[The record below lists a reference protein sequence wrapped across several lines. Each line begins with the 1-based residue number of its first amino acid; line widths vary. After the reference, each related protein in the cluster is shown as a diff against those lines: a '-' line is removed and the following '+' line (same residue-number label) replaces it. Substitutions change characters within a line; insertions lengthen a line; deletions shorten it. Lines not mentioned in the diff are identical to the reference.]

1 MTSGL
6 LEDASF
12 NQSPTFGDVDLF
24 AADRPL
30 ADAASRLGLDARAL
44 SACGRDYGSA
54 ETLDLGRGA
63 NENPP
68 KLRTMDGKGNRLDL
82 VEFHPAYHALMA
94 KSIGHGIHASAHDG
108 SEPQGPLA
116 SRAVRLYL
124 ATQAESGHLCPITMT
139 HACVGALRAEPALLE
154 KWRPKIQSRSYDSRP
169 LPWWE
174 KTGVTLGM
182 GMTERQGGTDVRA
195 NISQAVGHGDHVEIT
210 GHKWFMSA
218 PMCDAFLVL
227 AQAPKESA
235 GGGLT
240 CYLMPRYR
248 PDGGQNNLRFQRLK
262 DKLGNK
268 SNASSE
274 VEFHAA
280 YAERVGAEGA
290 GVRTIIEM
298 VNLTRLDCA
307 IASAG
312 QMRIALSQA
321 LHHIRNR
328 SVFQRRLADQP
339 AMRAVAADLALE
351 LEAQVALVFRL
362 THAADC
368 AASDPRDS
376 TYARLLTP
384 AVKFLVCK
392 STPQVVYESLECL
405 GGNGYTEDLPM
416 ARYYREAPLNAIW
429 EGSGNV
435 MALDVLRAAG
445 RHPEAAMDTLSRLV
459 RTASQAFT
467 VAPLAQALE
476 RTLKSADAEH
486 RARFLCEGLARIAA
500 LAALVEANSPFA
512 TLYGETR
519 LGAGHFAQFGTADL
533 GTAEVQLMDRALAA

>member
-1 MTSGL
+1 MSAGL

-12 NQSPTFGDVDLF
+12 NQSPAFGDIDLF
-24 AADRPL
+24 SADRPL
-30 ADAASRLGLDARAL
+30 ADAAARAGLDLAGL
-44 SACGRDYGSA
+44 SACGRDYGA
-54 ETLDLGRGA
+54 ADTLDLGRVA

-68 KLRTMDGKGNRLDL
+68 RLHTLDGRGNRLDL

-94 KSIGHGIHASAHDG
+94 RSIGHGIHASAHDG
-108 SEPQGPLA
+108 SDKAGPV
-116 SRAVRLYL
+116 STRAVRLYL
-124 ATQAESGHLCPITMT
+124 ATQAESGHMCPITMT
-139 HACVGALRAEPALLE
+139 HACIGALKAEPALLAR
-154 KWRPKIQSRSYDSRP
+154 WLPKIQTRTYDPRP

-174 KTGVTLGM
+174 KNGVTLGM

-195 NISQAVGHGDHVEIT
+195 NITHAEAAGDHVEIT

-227 AQAPKESA
+227 AQAA
-235 GGGLT
+235 GGLT

-248 PDGGQNNLRFQRLK
+248 PDGSRNAIRFQRLK
-262 DKLGNK
+262 EKLGNK

-274 VEFHAA
+274 VEFHGAW
-280 YAERVGAEGA
+280 AERVGPEGA

-312 QMRIALSQA
+312 QSRIALSQA
-321 LHHIRNR
+321 LNHIRHR

-339 AMRAVAADLALE
+339 AMRATVADLALE

-362 THAADC
+362 CRASERAATDPAE
-368 AASDPRDS
+368 AA
-376 TYARLLTP
+376 YVRLLTP

-392 STPQVVYESLECL
+392 STPQLVYESLECL
-405 GGNGYTEDLPM
+405 GGNGYTEDLPL
-416 ARYYREAPLNAIW
+416 ARYFRESPLNAIW

-445 RHPEAAMDTLSRLV
+445 RHPDQAMVTVGALAK
-459 RTASQAFT
+459 TASAAFD
-467 VAPLAQALE
+467 VRPLAETLATVLRSGEAE
-476 RTLKSADAEH
+476 R
-486 RARFLCEGLARIAA
+486 RARFLCEGLAKIAA
-500 LAALVEANSPFA
+500 LAALAEANSDFA
-512 TLYGETR
+512 ALYGDSR
-519 LGAGHFAQFGTADL
+519 LAGARLAQFGTADL
-533 GTAEVQLMDRALAA
+533 GGAEQALMDRALAA

>member
-1 MTSGL
+1 MTGF

-12 NQSPTFGDVDLF
+12 NQSPAFGDIDLF
-24 AADRPL
+24 SADKPL
-30 ADAASRLGLDARAL
+30 AEAAARCGLDLQAL
-44 SACGRDYGSA
+44 AACGKDYGSA
-54 ETLDLGRGA
+54 ETLDLGRVA

-68 KLRTMDGKGNRLDL
+68 KLRIMDGKGNRIDF

-94 KSIGHGIHASAHDG
+94 KSIGWGVHCSAHDG
-108 SEPQGPLA
+108 SEPAGPMA

-139 HACVGALRAEPALLE
+139 HACIGALKAEPALLE
-154 KWRPKIQSRSYDSRP
+154 KWRPRIVSRRYDPRP

-195 NISQAVGHGDHVEIT
+195 NITLARTAGDHVEIS

-227 AQAPKESA
+227 AQ
-235 GGGLT
+235 GDGGLT
-240 CYLMPRYR
+240 CYLTPRYR
-248 PDGGQNNLRFQRLK
+248 PDGSQNSLRFQRLK

-274 VEFHAA
+274 VEFHGA

-312 QMRIALSQA
+312 QMRFGLSQA
-321 LHHIRNR
+321 LNHIRNR
-328 SVFQRRLADQP
+328 SVFQKRLSDQRSMSAVVADI
-339 AMRAVAADLALE
+339 ALE

-362 THAADC
+362 
-368 AASDPRDS
+368 
-376 TYARLLTP
+376 
-384 AVKFLVCK
+384 
-392 STPQVVYESLECL
+392 
-405 GGNGYTEDLPM
+405 
-416 ARYYREAPLNAIW
+416 
-429 EGSGNV
+429 
-435 MALDVLRAAG
+435 
-445 RHPEAAMDTLSRLV
+445 
-459 RTASQAFT
+459 
-467 VAPLAQALE
+467 AQAVDKGE
-476 RTLKSADAEH
+476 PAYQ
-486 RARFLCEGLARIAA
+486 GLLR
-500 LAALVEANSPFA
+500 
-512 TLYGETR
+512 
-519 LGAGHFAQFGTADL
+519 
-533 GTAEVQLMDRALAA
+533 

>member
-1 MTSGL
+1 MSTGF

-12 NQSPTFGDVDLF
+12 NQSPAFGDVDLF
-24 AADRPL
+24 SADRPL
-30 ADAASRLGLDARAL
+30 SDAAARCGLDLTAL
-44 SACGRDYGSA
+44 SACGKDYGSA
-54 ETLDLGRGA
+54 ETLDLGRLA

-68 KLRTMDGKGNRLDL
+68 KLRTMDGKGNRIDF
-82 VEFHPAYHALMA
+82 VEFHPAYHALLQ
-94 KSIGHGIHASAHDG
+94 KSIGWGIHSAAHDG
-108 SEPQGPLA
+108 SEPAAPLT

-139 HACVGALRAEPALLE
+139 HACIGALKAEPDMLAT
-154 KWRPKIQSRSYDSRP
+154 WQAKILSREYDRRP

-195 NISQAVGHGDHVEIT
+195 NITQAVPHGDHVELS

-227 AQAPKESA
+227 AQAP
-235 GGGLT
+235 GGLT
-240 CYLMPRYR
+240 CYLMPRHR
-248 PDGGQNNLRFQRLK
+248 PDGSQNAIRFQRLK

-274 VEFHAA
+274 VEFHGA
-280 YAERVGAEGA
+280 YAERIGAEGA

-307 IASAG
+307 VASAG
-312 QMRIALSQA
+312 QMRFGLSQA
-321 LHHIRNR
+321 LSHVRNR
-328 SVFQRRLADQP
+328 SVFQRRLVDQP
-339 AMRAVAADLALE
+339 AMRAVVADLALE

-362 THAADC
+362 AKAVDNSAT
-368 AASDPRDS
+368 DPREAA
-376 TYARLLTP
+376 YARLLTP

-392 STPQVVYESLECL
+392 SAPAMVYEALECL

-416 ARYYREAPLNAIW
+416 ARLYREAPLNAIW

-445 RHPEAAMDTLSRLV
+445 RHPEASMDTLSRLV
-459 RTASQAFT
+459 RTASQAFPIG
-467 VAPLAQALE
+467 PLAQSLE
-476 RTLKSADAEH
+476 RTLKSPDAER
-486 RARFLCEGLARIAA
+486 RARFLCEGLARLAA
-500 LAALVEANSPFA
+500 LAALVDAKSDFA
-512 TLYGETR
+512 ALYGDAR
-519 LGAGHFAQFGTADL
+519 LGAHHFGQFGTADL
-533 GTAEVQLMDRALAA
+533 GSAERSLMDRALAA

>member
-1 MTSGL
+1 MSSGL

-12 NQSPTFGDVDLF
+12 NQSPAFGDVDLF
-24 AADRPL
+24 SADRPL
-30 ADAASRLGLDARAL
+30 ADAAARAGLDLAGLA
-44 SACGRDYGSA
+44 ACGRDYGA
-54 ETLDLGRGA
+54 AATLDLGRVA

-68 KLRTMDGKGNRLDL
+68 KLHLVDGKGNRLDL

-108 SEPQGPLA
+108 SDATAPVSA
-116 SRAVRLYL
+116 RAVRLYL
-124 ATQAESGHLCPITMT
+124 ATQAESGHMCPITMT
-139 HACVGALRAEPALLE
+139 HACIGALRAEPALLAE
-154 KWRPKIQSRSYDSRP
+154 WLPRIQTRTYDPRP

-174 KTGVTLGM
+174 KDGVTLGM

-195 NISQAVGHGDHVEIT
+195 NITHAAAHGDHVEIT

-227 AQAPKESA
+227 AQAA
-235 GGGLT
+235 GGLT

-248 PDGGQNNLRFQRLK
+248 PDGSKNQLRFQRLK

-274 VEFHAA
+274 VEFHGA

-298 VNLTRLDCA
+298 VTLTRLDCA

-312 QMRIALSQA
+312 QSRIALSQA
-321 LHHIRNR
+321 LHHIRHR
-328 SVFQRRLADQP
+328 SVFQKRLADQP
-339 AMRAVAADLALE
+339 AMRATVADLALE

-362 THAADC
+362 CRASERAAHDPAE
-368 AASDPRDS
+368 AA
-376 TYARLLTP
+376 YVRLLTP

-392 STPQVVYESLECL
+392 STPQLVYEALECL
-405 GGNGYTEDLPM
+405 GGNGYTEDLPL
-416 ARYYREAPLNAIW
+416 ARYFRESPLNAIW

-445 RHPEAAMDTLSRLV
+445 RHPDQAMATVGALVKAASAAVDV
-459 RTASQAFT
+459 R
-467 VAPLAQALE
+467 PLAETLAAILRSGEAE
-476 RTLKSADAEH
+476 R
-486 RARFLCEGLARIAA
+486 RARFLCEGLAKIAAVAA
-500 LAALVEANSPFA
+500 LAEARSDFAALYAD
-512 TLYGETR
+512 TR
-519 LGAGHFAQFGTADL
+519 LGNTRFAQFGTADL
-533 GTAEVQLMDRALAA
+533 GSAEQALMDRALAA

>member
-1 MTSGL
+1 
-6 LEDASF
+6 
-12 NQSPTFGDVDLF
+12 
-24 AADRPL
+24 
-30 ADAASRLGLDARAL
+30 
-44 SACGRDYGSA
+44 
-54 ETLDLGRGA
+54 
-63 NENPP
+63 
-68 KLRTMDGKGNRLDL
+68 
-82 VEFHPAYHALMA
+82 
-94 KSIGHGIHASAHDG
+94 
-108 SEPQGPLA
+108 
-116 SRAVRLYL
+116 
-124 ATQAESGHLCPITMT
+124 
-139 HACVGALRAEPALLE
+139 
-154 KWRPKIQSRSYDSRP
+154 
-169 LPWWE
+169 
-174 KTGVTLGM
+174 M

-195 NISQAVGHGDHVEIT
+195 NITQAALIKTETHGDHAEIS

-227 AQAPKESA
+227 AQAP
-235 GGGLT
+235 GGLT

-248 PDGGQNNLRFQRLK
+248 PDGGQNAIRFQRLK

-274 VEFHAA
+274 VEFHGA
-280 YAERVGAEGA
+280 YAERVGPEGA

-328 SVFQRRLADQP
+328 SVFQKRLADQP

-362 THAADC
+362 AHATDQ
-368 AASDPRDS
+368 AATDPRQAA
-376 TYARLLTP
+376 YARLLTP

-392 STPQVVYESLECL
+392 STPQVIYESLECL

-445 RHPEAAMDTLSRLV
+445 RHADASMDTLARLV
-459 RTASQAFT
+459 RTASQVFN
-467 VAPLAQALE
+467 VGPLALQLE
-476 RTLKSADAEH
+476 RTLKSPDAER

-500 LAALVEANSPFA
+500 LAALVEAKSDFA
-512 TLYGETR
+512 ALYGDAR
-519 LGAGHFAQFGTADL
+519 LGSNHCGQFGTADL
-533 GTAEVQLMDRALAA
+533 GTSETALMERAFGT

>member
-1 MTSGL
+1 MTPGL

-12 NQSPTFGDVDLF
+12 NQSPAFGDVDLF
-24 AADRPL
+24 SADRPL
-30 ADAASRLGLDARAL
+30 SDAARRAGLDLAGLA
-44 SACGRDYGSA
+44 ACGKDYGAA
-54 ETLDLGRGA
+54 ETLDLGRVA

-68 KLRTMDGKGNRLDL
+68 KLRTVDAKGNRIDF

-108 SEPQGPLA
+108 SDKKAPVSA
-116 SRAVRLYL
+116 RAVRLYL
-124 ATQAESGHLCPITMT
+124 ATQAEAGHMCPITMT
-139 HACVGALRAEPALLE
+139 HACIGALRSEPALLAKWLPRIQTRTYDPRPRPWRE
-154 KWRPKIQSRSYDSRP
+154 KN
-169 LPWWE
+169 
-174 KTGVTLGM
+174 GVTLGM

-195 NISQAVGHGDHVEIT
+195 NITQAAPAGDHVEIT

-227 AQAPKESA
+227 AQAPQ
-235 GGGLT
+235 GLT

-248 PDGGQNNLRFQRLK
+248 PDGSQNAIRFQRLK

-274 VEFHAA
+274 VEFHGA
-280 YAERVGAEGA
+280 YAERVGPEGA

-321 LHHIRNR
+321 LNHIRNR
-328 SVFQRRLADQP
+328 SVFQRRLSDQP
-339 AMRAVAADLALE
+339 SMRATVADLALE

-362 THAADC
+362 CRASERAAADPAE
-368 AASDPRDS
+368 AA
-376 TYARLLTP
+376 YVRLLTP

-392 STPQVVYESLECL
+392 TTPQVVYEALECL
-405 GGNGYTEDLPM
+405 GGNGYTEDLPL
-416 ARYYREAPLNAIW
+416 ARYFRESPLNAIW

-445 RHPEAAMDTLSRLV
+445 RHPDQAMATVDALTK
-459 RTASQAFT
+459 TASAAFDT
-467 VAPLAQALE
+467 RPLAE
-476 RTLKSADAEH
+476 TLASILRSGDAER
-486 RARFLCEGLARIAA
+486 RARFLCEGLAKIAA
-500 LAALVEANSPFA
+500 LAALAEAKSDFA
-512 TLYGETR
+512 TLYGDTR
-519 LGAGHFAQFGTADL
+519 FSGARFSQFGTADL
-533 GTAEVQLMDRALAA
+533 GSAETALMDRALAT

>member
-1 MTSGL
+1 MPMPAF

-24 AADRPL
+24 GADKPL
-30 ADAASRLGLDARAL
+30 SDAAARFGLDLKVLTAA
-44 SACGRDYGSA
+44 GRDYGSA
-54 ETLDLGRGA
+54 ATLDLGRVA

-68 KLRTMDGKGNRLDL
+68 RLRTMDGKGNRIDF
-82 VEFHPAYHALMA
+82 VEFHPAYHALMQ
-94 KSIGHGIHASAHDG
+94 KSIGWGIHAAAHDG
-108 SEPQGPLA
+108 SETPAPMT
-116 SRAVRLYL
+116 SRGMRLYL
-124 ATQAESGHLCPITMT
+124 ATQAESGHMCPVTMT
-139 HACVGALRAEPALLE
+139 HACIGALRSEPELLK
-154 KWRPKIQSRSYDSRP
+154 KWLPKLQTRTYDPRP

-174 KTGVTLGM
+174 KHGVTLGM

-195 NISQAVGHGDHVEIT
+195 NITEAHASGDHVELF

-227 AQAPKESA
+227 AQGK
-235 GGGLT
+235 GGLT

-248 PDGGQNNLRFQRLK
+248 PDGSQNAIRFQRLK

-274 VEFHAA
+274 VEFHGAW
-280 YAERVGAEGA
+280 AERVGAEGA

-307 IASAG
+307 MASAG
-312 QMRIALSQA
+312 QSRIALTQA
-321 LHHIRNR
+321 INHIRNR

-339 AMRAVAADLALE
+339 SMRATVADLALE

-362 THAADC
+362 AHAVDKGETA
-368 AASDPRDS
+368 
-376 TYARLLTP
+376 YARLLTP
-384 AVKFLVCK
+384 AIKFLVCK
-392 STPQVVYESLECL
+392 STPQIVYECLECL

-416 ARYYREAPLNAIW
+416 ARYFRESPLNAIW

-445 RHPEAAMDTLSRLV
+445 RAPDEAMATVAALAKTASAAFDVWPLADTLAKILRSG
-459 RTASQAFT
+459 
-467 VAPLAQALE
+467 
-476 RTLKSADAEH
+476 DAER

-500 LAALVEANSPFA
+500 LAALAEAGSPFA
-512 TLYGETR
+512 ALYGDTR
-519 LGAGHFAQFGTADL
+519 LRAMHLAQYGGADL
-533 GTAEVQLMDRALAA
+533 GAAESALIDRALAS

>member
-1 MTSGL
+1 MSSGL

-12 NQSPTFGDVDLF
+12 NQSPSFGDVDLF
-24 AADRPL
+24 SADRPL
-30 ADAASRLGLDARAL
+30 ADAAARAGLDLAAL
-44 SACGRDYGSA
+44 STCGKDYGA
-54 ETLDLGRGA
+54 AATLDLGRVA

-68 KLRTMDGKGNRLDL
+68 KLHTMDGKGNRLDL
-82 VEFHPAYHALMA
+82 VEFHPAYHGLMA
-94 KSIGHGIHASAHDG
+94 KSIGYGIHASAHDG
-108 SEPQGPLA
+108 SDKAGPMSA
-116 SRAVRLYL
+116 RAVRLYL
-124 ATQAESGHLCPITMT
+124 ATQAESGHMCPITMT
-139 HACVGALRAEPALLE
+139 HACIGALRAEPALLA
-154 KWRPKIQSRSYDSRP
+154 KWLPKIGGRTYDPRP

-174 KTGVTLGM
+174 KDGVTLGM

-195 NISQAVGHGDHVEIT
+195 NITMAATTGDHVEIT

-227 AQAPKESA
+227 AQSRRGSA
-235 GGGLT
+235 DGGLT

-248 PDGGQNNLRFQRLK
+248 PDGSKNQIRFQRLK

-274 VEFHAA
+274 VEFHGA
-280 YAERVGAEGA
+280 YAERVGSEGA

-312 QMRIALSQA
+312 QSRIALSQA
-321 LHHIRNR
+321 LNHIRHR

-339 AMRAVAADLALE
+339 SMRATVADLALE

-362 THAADC
+362 CRASER
-368 AASDPRDS
+368 AASDPAEAA
-376 TYARLLTP
+376 YVRLLTP

-392 STPQVVYESLECL
+392 STPQLVYEALECL

-416 ARYYREAPLNAIW
+416 ARYFRESPLNAIW

-445 RHPEAAMDTLSRLV
+445 RHPDQAMATVGALAKTASAAFDVRQLADTLADVLRSG
-459 RTASQAFT
+459 
-467 VAPLAQALE
+467 
-476 RTLKSADAEH
+476 DAER
-486 RARFLCEGLARIAA
+486 RARFVCEGLAKIAA
-500 LAALVEANSPFA
+500 LAALVEARSDFA
-512 TLYGETR
+512 PLYGDTR
-519 LGAGHFAQFGTADL
+519 LSGGRLAQFGTADL
-533 GTAEVQLMDRALAA
+533 GSAETKLMDRALSA

>member
-1 MTSGL
+1 MSSGL
-6 LEDASF
+6 LEDAAF
-12 NQSPTFGDVDLF
+12 NQSPDLGDVDLF
-24 AADRPL
+24 SADRPL
-30 ADAASRLGLDARAL
+30 ADAAARAGLDLAGL
-44 SACGRDYGSA
+44 SACGKDYGA
-54 ETLDLGRGA
+54 TDTLDLGRIA

-68 KLRTMDGKGNRLDL
+68 KLHIVDGKGNRIDF
-82 VEFHPAYHALMA
+82 VEFHPAYHSLMV

-108 SEPQGPLA
+108 SDKPGPA
-116 SRAVRLYL
+116 STRAVRLYL
-124 ATQAESGHLCPITMT
+124 ATQAESGHMCPITMT
-139 HACVGALRAEPALLE
+139 HACIGALRAEPALLA
-154 KWRPKIQSRSYDSRP
+154 KWLPKIQTRTYDPRP

-174 KTGVTLGM
+174 KNGVTLGM

-195 NISQAVGHGDHVEIT
+195 NITQAAPAGDHVEIT

-227 AQAPKESA
+227 AQARGGSKE
-235 GGGLT
+235 GGLT

-248 PDGGQNNLRFQRLK
+248 PDGSQNAIRFQRLK

-280 YAERVGAEGA
+280 YAERVGPEGA

-312 QMRIALSQA
+312 QSRIALSQA
-321 LHHIRNR
+321 LNHIRNR

-339 AMRAVAADLALE
+339 SMRATVADLALE

-362 THAADC
+362 CRASER
-368 AASDPRDS
+368 AASDPAEAA
-376 TYARLLTP
+376 YVRLLTP

-392 STPQVVYESLECL
+392 TTPQVVYEALECL
-405 GGNGYTEDLPM
+405 GGNGYTEDLPL
-416 ARYYREAPLNAIW
+416 ARYFRESPLNAIW

-445 RHPEAAMDTLSRLV
+445 RHPDQAMATVGALT
-459 RTASQAFT
+459 RTASAAFD
-467 VAPLAQALE
+467 VRPLAE
-476 RTLKSADAEH
+476 TLGTVLRSGDAER
-486 RARFLCEGLARIAA
+486 RARFLCEGLAKIAA
-500 LAALVEANSPFA
+500 LAALAEAKSDFA
-512 TLYGETR
+512 TLYGDTR
-519 LGAGHFAQFGTADL
+519 LSGTTFAQFGTADL
-533 GTAEVQLMDRALAA
+533 GGAEQALMDRALAA

>member
-1 MTSGL
+1 MKDTLCMTNGF

-12 NQSPTFGDVDLF
+12 NQSPAFGDIDLF
-24 AADRPL
+24 SADKPL
-30 ADAASRLGLDARAL
+30 SDAAARYGLDLKGL
-44 SACGRDYGSA
+44 SECGKDYGSA
-54 ETLDLGRGA
+54 ATLDLGRVA

-68 KLRTMDGKGNRLDL
+68 KLKLVDGRGNRIDY

-94 KSIGHGIHASAHDG
+94 KSTGWGIHGSAHDG
-108 SEPQGPLA
+108 SEPAGPMA

-139 HACVGALRAEPALLE
+139 HACIGALKSEPDVLK
-154 KWRPKIQSRSYDSRP
+154 KWQAKIVSRKYDPRPM
-169 LPWWE
+169 PWWE

-195 NISQAVGHGDHVEIT
+195 NITQATPVGDHVELS

-227 AQAPKESA
+227 AQAP
-235 GGGLT
+235 GGLT

-248 PDGGQNNLRFQRLK
+248 PDGSHNAIRFQRLK

-274 VEFHAA
+274 VEFHGAW
-280 YAERVGAEGA
+280 AERVGAEGA

-312 QMRIALSQA
+312 QMRFGLSQA
-321 LHHIRNR
+321 LSHIRNR
-328 SVFQRRLADQP
+328 SVFQKRLADQP
-339 AMRAVAADLALE
+339 AMRAVVADLALE

-362 THAADC
+362 AHAVDKGDTAY
-368 AASDPRDS
+368 
-376 TYARLLTP
+376 TRLLTP
-384 AVKFLVCK
+384 AVKFLICK

-416 ARYYREAPLNAIW
+416 ARLYREAPLNAIW

-445 RHPEAAMDTLSRLV
+445 RQPDAAMETVGALA
-459 RTASQAFT
+459 RTAATAFDVRPL
-467 VAPLAQALE
+467 VAALE
-476 RTLKSADAEH
+476 KTLKSPDAER

-500 LAALVEANSPFA
+500 LAALAEANSPFA
-512 TLYGETR
+512 TLYGDAR
-519 LGAGHFAQFGTADL
+519 FNNAHFAQFGTADL
-533 GTAEVQLMDRALAA
+533 GASEQALMDRALAA